1 MPKYQVEWTKTYYAS
16 DFVEIEAESKEEAKK
31 IAEEHI
37 GDYNRPG
44 PKRYDPDR
52 DSIFVL
58 GTKDQMEKFYL
69 AWKKEKENK

>member
-1 MPKYQVEWTKTYYAS
+1 MAKYEVEWTKTYYAS

-44 PKRYDPDR
+44 PKTYDPDG

-69 AWKKEKENK
+69 AWKKEEDNK